1 MVRQRL
7 SKEERREQILEK
19 AADLFAQKGF
29 AGTRTKDI
37 AKQAGISETLIF
49 QHFKTKDD
57 LYLATLMHL
66 FAGHPMLSELRE
78 QKGQPD
84 PDAVFFA
91 LARHLI
97 QNCRHDPRI
106 IRLAMYSGL
115 EGLDLMDKAHHDED
129 GRDIS
134 EWSYLED
141 HIARR
146 MKQGAFRRVDPKL
159 AARLYVGS
167 VMMFLA
173 NEAIGLIGPTLERP
187 TDEVAR
193 AMADLFLNG
202 LRSE

>member
-1 MVRQRL
+1 MVLKRL
-7 SKEERREQILEK
+7 SKGERREQILEK

-37 AKQAGISETLIF
+37 AKAAGISETLIF

-57 LYLATLMHL
+57 LYLATLLHL
-66 FAGHPMLSELRE
+66 FGSHPIMHELGE
-78 QKGQPD
+78 HAGQPD
-84 PDAVFFA
+84 DDTVFFT

-97 QNCRHDPRI
+97 ANCRKDPRI

-115 EGLDLMDKAHHDED
+115 EGLGLMDRAHHDEE

-134 EWSYLED
+134 EWNFLEN
-141 HIARR
+141 HIAGRIKR
-146 MKQGAFRRVDPKL
+146 GAFRPVNPKL
-159 AARLYVGS
+159 AARFYVGA

-173 NEAIGLIGPTLERP
+173 NEAIGLIGSPVDME

-193 AMADLFLNG
+193 AMADAFLNG
-202 LRSE
+202 LRK